1 VTTPPWT
8 IEELSEQVADA
19 LAVDYPGQSSGRVRD
34 VPDRR
39 TIRWYTTIGLVDRPA
54 AMRGRT
60 ALYERRHLLQLVAI
74 KRLQTEGRTLAQI
87 QHDLVGATDAVLE
100 RIADVPAQVAAPAE
114 AAPVEAAPADTAPA
128 DAAAAGT
135 APAEAERAAAAAR
148 RATPAQ
154 AAAGG
159 PAQAAAG
166 GPAPVRARFW
176 VRHPA
181 VAEPP
186 ALTGDQPTPASDWAE
201 AVAEPPVDG
210 RPGALPAALP
220 AGPRFATEPEIVHGI
235 RLGDGVTLLLGSA
248 GRAPDA
254 DDVSAIHAAAGPLLD
269 LLRRLDLDRSST
281 KGTR

>member
-60 ALYERRHLLQLVAI
+60 ALYKRRHLLQLVAI

-100 RIADVPAQVAAPAE
+100 RIADLPAQVAAPAE
-114 AAPVEAAPADTAPA
+114 AAPAEAAPIE
-128 DAAAAGT
+128 AASAGT

-148 RATPAQ
+148 RAAPAQ
-154 AAAGG
+154 T
-159 PAQAAAG
+159 AAG

-210 RPGALPAALP
+210 RPAALPAALP
-220 AGPRFATEPEIVHGI
+220 AGPRSATEPEIVHGI